1 MRIVAIIQA
10 RMGSSRFPG
19 KVLKELGGVPLLWH
33 TTQRIRRVT
42 RIDDMVLATSDSEK
56 DEPLVDFA
64 DREGLTLF
72 RGSEQDV
79 LERYYLAARKMEAEV
94 IVRIT
99 GDCPFI
105 DIEVTDKIV
114 ERFMR
119 GEADYCSNT
128 LERRYPIGTD
138 TEVFSRAVLETALK
152 EATLREDRE
161 HVTPYIYNNRNRF
174 RCKNVG
180 NTSDLSY
187 IRHCVDFEEDYLFV
201 KALFGD
207 LGGTNIFFSTTDVE
221 RLIAKKPWLLEINR
235 QRAGE

>member
-79 LERYYLAARKMEAEV
+79 LERYYLAARQMEAEV
-94 IVRIT
+94 VVRIT

-105 DIEVTDKIV
+105 DIEVTDKVV

-128 LERRYPIGTD
+128 LERR
-138 TEVFSRAVLETALK
+138 
-152 EATLREDRE
+152 
-161 HVTPYIYNNRNRF
+161 
-174 RCKNVG
+174 
-180 NTSDLSY
+180 
-187 IRHCVDFEEDYLFV
+187 
-201 KALFGD
+201 
-207 LGGTNIFFSTTDVE
+207 
-221 RLIAKKPWLLEINR
+221 
-235 QRAGE
+235 